1 MPSGPTP
8 QAFDNKSSSPAP
20 STVQNPALHLLGF
33 SWRSLHPRCSLPTPI
48 ARVSINELLL
58 AFLKHAEQH
67 YRRPD
72 RTTTNEVSRVQT
84 DRPPRQR
91 TVTANSP
98 PTTSVHLPLKAVR
111 QRFIDAGWCRGFINQ
126 RIGRVRRMFKW
137 GGVSEELVSSAVY
150 HALAAVPGLQR
161 GRTSARESKPV
172 GPVNDAVVDA
182 TLPYLN
188 RHVRGLVEEF
198 QRLTGCRPS
207 EACAV
212 RRCDI
217 DTGGAI
223 WLYNPAQHKTAWRGK
238 TRTIAIGPKN
248 AQELLKGF
256 FTPEL
261 GAFLFSPARAV
272 EELRAERSAKRT
284 TPRYPS
290 HMRRNA
296 AKWKAKPEAGSI
308 RKVQPW

>member
-1 MPSGPTP
+1 M
-8 QAFDNKSSSPAP
+8 N
-20 STVQNPALHLLGF
+20 
-33 SWRSLHPRCSLPTPI
+33 CCLP
-48 ARVSINELLL
+48 
-58 AFLKHAEQH
+58 FLKHAEQH

-72 RTTTNEVSRVQT
+72 GTTTNEFQEYKL
-84 DRPPRQR
+84 
-91 TVTANSP
+91 TVRHVRELYGQLPANDFGP
-98 PTTSVHLPLKAVR
+98 LALKAVR

-137 GGVSEELVSSAVY
+137 GVSEELVSSAVY

-188 RHVRGLVEEF
+188 RHVRGLVEF
-198 QRLTGCRPS
+198 QRLTGCRLS

-238 TRTIAIGPKN
+238 TRTIAIGPK
-248 AQELLKGF
+248 AQE
-256 FTPEL
+256 
-261 GAFLFSPARAV
+261 V
-272 EELRAERSAKRT
+272 
-284 TPRYPS
+284 
-290 HMRRNA
+290 H
-296 AKWKAKPEAGSI
+296 
-308 RKVQPW
+308 